1 MMTVEFCF
9 EIWVQLNVTL
19 LRFIT
24 EYSQRNQSRRE
35 KARSK
40 ALRMWGL
47 VLFLLQNIREASLS
61 VANTQSKRWF
71 DSA

>member
-35 KARSK
+35 KAHSK